1 MVVARAPKFGGLM
14 ADSSSSAATL
24 IYELVDALE
33 DLRQSA
39 KDLGKISLR
48 ALKQV
53 ENGAGV
59 ADALRVVQPSDT
71 RRTMND
77 VLKRVEEARHQI
89 RLLVFAEGMRQG
101 MSIAELGRQYGFS
114 RQLAARIAKE
124 ARERF
129 GKSIP

>member
-1 MVVARAPKFGGLM
+1 M